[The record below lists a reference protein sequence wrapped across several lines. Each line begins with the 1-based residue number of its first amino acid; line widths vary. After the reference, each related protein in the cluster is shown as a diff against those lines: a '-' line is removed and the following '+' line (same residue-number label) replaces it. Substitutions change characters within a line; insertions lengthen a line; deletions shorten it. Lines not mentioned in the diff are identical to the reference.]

1 MSRVLRESDVL
12 RVMREVHRDRITELA
27 RELDV
32 LFKPNGKGTEEQNV
46 LSPELKLRHKKSG
59 LLYTISSVGP
69 RDAILRTP
77 EDKEFLVDKNG
88 LEAEYELD

>member
-12 RVMREVHRDRITELA
+12 DMMREVHRDRITELA
-27 RELDV
+27 RDLDV
-32 LFKPNGKGTEEQNV
+32 LFKPKGKAEEQNV
-46 LSPELKLRHKKSG
+46 LSPELKLKHKKSG

-77 EDKEFLVDKNG
+77 EGKEFLVDKDG

>member
-1 MSRVLRESDVL
+1 MRVLRESDIL
-12 RVMREVHRDRITELA
+12 RVMREVHTERITELA

-32 LFKPNGKGTEEQNV
+32 LFKPKGKGEEQNV
-46 LSPELKLRHKKSG
+46 LSPELKLKHKKSG

-77 EDKEFLVDKNG
+77 EGQTFLVDKEE
-88 LEAEYELD
+88 LESCYELD